1 MSEAALRTLKEI
13 RKEMNLSMQKTAD
26 RLGINISS
34 YNRLEKGETQP
45 TEDTYKKI
53 VALFGEEVFIQPRRN
68 KPPIRQAKHY
78 KAKPQQEEKMT
89 FETREK
95 KFLKTCWNMRDA
107 LSGGRMIVRD
117 IVDATYEYMENYE
130 AVTYL
135 YKWSQMGFYHFIKG
149 GVIDQGYFIWD
160 KLPPEYRRV
169 VQKYEQGVF
178 SRKSRSGS

>member
-26 RLGINISS
+26 RLGISVSS

-45 TEDTYKKI
+45 TEETYEKI
-53 VALFGEEVFIQPRRN
+53 VALFGDGIFTARGN
-68 KPPIRQAKHY
+68 KPTFRKAKHY
-78 KAKPQQEEKMT
+78 KYKPAKKETLT

-95 KFLKTCWNMRDA
+95 MFLKTCWNMRDA

-117 IVDATYEYMENYE
+117 IVDATYEYMESCE
-130 AVTYL
+130 AITYL
-135 YKWSQMGFYHFIKG
+135 YKWSRMGFYHFING

-160 KLPPEYRRV
+160 KLPGNLRRV
-169 VQKYEQGVF
+169 V
-178 SRKSRSGS
+178 KSE